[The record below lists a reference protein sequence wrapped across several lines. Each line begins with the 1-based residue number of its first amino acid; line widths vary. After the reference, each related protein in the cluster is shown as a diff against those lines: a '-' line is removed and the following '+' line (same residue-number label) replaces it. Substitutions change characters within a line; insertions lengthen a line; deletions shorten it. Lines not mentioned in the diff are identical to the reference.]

1 MNQVLAHDRRSP
13 GSARLLHRALRA
25 VVVLSWVI
33 VLAAVLIR
41 PVPKALALDAFVLFR
56 VCAVCVG
63 ALVVAEVAFLRRR
76 SKPRTLLLDAV
87 LALSMFAFW
96 FFVRAATY

>member
-1 MNQVLAHDRRSP
+1 
-13 GSARLLHRALRA
+13 LRA
-25 VVVLSWVI
+25 VVLLNWVI
-33 VLAAVLIR
+33 VLVALLVR

-63 ALVVAEVAFLRRR
+63 ALVVAEAVFLRRR
-76 SKPRTLLLDAV
+76 SKPRTVLLDAV
-87 LALSMFAFW
+87 LALSMFVFW